1 MKITLQE
8 IREMVSSVLAEAKK
22 KKEKSE
28 KAKKE
33 VFPAAYS
40 YSEAFDFS
48 APLGAYNLY
57 RSQGAANW
65 GPMTGPGTKVDDRVD
80 GGRSNEATLRSFIK
94 ESIKAEL
101 KEERSAWTELS
112 EMVDPP
118 KKAAPTNVWEAAQHW
133 YDHQGFGL
141 GRQTSEGIQLK
152 KDAAAKKAANKKK

>member
-8 IREMVSSVLAEAKK
+8 IKGMVSEILAEAKK

-33 VFPAAYS
+33 VHPAAYS

-57 RSQGAANW
+57 RSQGAVNW
-65 GPMTGPGTKVDDRVD
+65 GPMTGPGSKVDDQVD
-80 GGRSNEATLRSFIK
+80 GGRSTEAALRSFVR
-94 ESIKAEL
+94 ESIRSEL
-101 KEERSAWTELS
+101 KEDRSVWTELS

-118 KKAAPTNVWEAAQHW
+118 KKPVPTGVWEAAQHW

-141 GRQTSEGIQLK
+141 GKQTSEGIQKK
-152 KDAAAKKAANKKK
+152 KDAAAKKANKKK